1 MVAEILEGVCRFDE
15 KAVSRFLNVHRLALN
30 RPPAQFTT
38 YLPAVYPWVTDL
50 LSREVA
56 PEVRQALQTYFVRVG
71 YTQGF
76 IEHSP

>member
-1 MVAEILEGVCRFDE
+1 ME
-15 KAVSRFLNVHRLALN
+15 
-30 RPPAQFTT
+30 PPAQFTT

-71 YTQGF
+71 YAQGF